1 MLEMKKDTLF
11 IKREGGEF
19 DKVKFTFRYI
29 GVNID
34 ERNLIE
40 KELSDLALNINE
52 IQNEVYVIT
61 FPLTKEI
68 ESERIK
74 TLNEKMKLSTS
85 KYGYYISFTTNYD
98 HAGFRLP
105 KEIRDFY
112 QVVGGEFDCSIIMI

>member
-11 IKREGGEF
+11 IKREGREF

-40 KELSDLALNINE
+40 KELSDLTLNINE

-85 KYGYYISFTTNYD
+85 KYGFYISFTTNYD
-98 HAGFRLP
+98 HSGFRLP

>member
-11 IKREGGEF
+11 IKREGREF

-40 KELSDLALNINE
+40 KELSDLTLNINE

-85 KYGYYISFTTNYD
+85 KYGFYISFTTNYD